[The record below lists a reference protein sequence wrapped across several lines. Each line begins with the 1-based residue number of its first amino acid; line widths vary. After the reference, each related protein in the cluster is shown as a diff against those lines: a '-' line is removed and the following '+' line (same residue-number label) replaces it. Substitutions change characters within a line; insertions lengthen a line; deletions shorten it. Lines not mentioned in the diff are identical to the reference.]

1 MWGKF
6 GDIEINPTG
15 DNLVLVHFPSLEDC
29 EWVLANGP
37 WHVQNMPIILQKWQP
52 NLKSL
57 EFDMEK
63 LPVWIYLSRV
73 PLELFTGFGLSYI
86 ASALRNPQ
94 YNNESTTISL
104 CQTAIEIPW
113 LPPRCIKCCLFGH
126 TDKICDHKNE
136 ALKVGYVDVGA
147 STSASRP
154 VALKQPHADSFVA
167 KLGPDFVQNMQ
178 IVDSLE
184 QGAEPDFYAS
194 GHVHFEQVLC
204 SELGHDTALVGQ
216 AQSMFDCAPVTQP
229 HVDQV
234 QPIVNPLD
242 QATVLDC
249 SNQLSAL
256 PESDSRLV
264 REASKGVAELMNEL
278 KQANKNV
285 QKGKKKG
292 LKGNQKSNSP

>member
-1 MWGKF
+1 MKDYIKEWRIPLPFIQRCKSNGIVI
-6 GDIEINPTG
+6 GE
-15 DNLVLVHFPSLEDC
+15 NLSARDSWSSIAGIPFFSLE
-29 EWVLANGP
+29 
-37 WHVQNMPIILQKWQP
+37 
-52 NLKSL
+52 SL
-57 EFDMEK
+57 
-63 LPVWIYLSRV
+63 
-73 PLELFTGFGLSYI
+73 
-86 ASALRNPQ
+86 
-94 YNNESTTISL
+94 
-104 CQTAIEIPW
+104 
-113 LPPRCIKCCLFGH
+113 
-126 TDKICDHKNE
+126 
-136 ALKVGYVDVGA
+136 VGYVDVGA

-264 REASKGVAELMNEL
+264 REASKGIVGVFFLS
-278 KQANKNV
+278 
-285 QKGKKKG
+285 G
-292 LKGNQKSNSP
+292 S